1 MDKCRNIIDNSP
13 LGKTPENDCV
23 PIELYSVFWPLIV
36 RILVECFNEA
46 YERKELSNSQR
57 KVIIALVQKT

>member
-1 MDKCRNIIDNSP
+1 MSKHFWKFSII
-13 LGKTPENDCV
+13 GKTPENDCL

-36 RILVECFNEA
+36 RILVERFNEA

-57 KVIIALVQKT
+57 KVIVALVQKT